1 MRCGAIRE
9 YSDTLLIF
17 LLKARNPAKYREGVD
32 AGKGGSFVLNV
43 NIVNVDSDAPDA
55 EHTPL
60 PLPSTVEQLPT
71 VEIETVVQSN
81 T

>member
-1 MRCGAIRE
+1 
-9 YSDTLLIF
+9 
-17 LLKARNPAKYREGVD
+17 
-32 AGKGGSFVLNV
+32 VLNV

-60 PLPSTVEQLPT
+60 PLPSTVEQLPA